1 MPPLPFRSATGPEVR
16 ATEARGPRYP
26 LPAQASGL
34 VGTAR
39 TLDALAKDGA
49 ASAAQADA
57 PSRSGTSIT

>member
-1 MPPLPFRSATGPEVR
+1 MPPLPFRR
-16 ATEARGPRYP
+16 F
-26 LPAQASGL
+26 PAVPTQHLAL